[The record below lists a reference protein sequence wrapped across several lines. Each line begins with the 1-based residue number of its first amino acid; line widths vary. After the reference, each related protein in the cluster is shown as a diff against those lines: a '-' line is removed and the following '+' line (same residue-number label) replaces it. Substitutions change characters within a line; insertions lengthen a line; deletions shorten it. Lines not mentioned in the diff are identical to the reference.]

1 MHDSP
6 GVYRFKGI
14 MEKGEGGW
22 CGGENPPRVS
32 GNPLEINA
40 RSLIKATHAAP
51 AVRGVTRPGWG
62 IVPELISLSTHE
74 RRARPGQLA
83 RAVVRVRR

>member
-1 MHDSP
+1 MER
-6 GVYRFKGI
+6 GRGWGI
-14 MEKGEGGW
+14 
-22 CGGENPPRVS
+22 NTPRVS

-40 RSLIKATHAAP
+40 RSLIVAAHAAP

-74 RRARPGQLA
+74 SRARPRQLA
-83 RAVVRVRR
+83 LALVRVRR